1 MRLLTSTIIAQV
13 QKVGSEPK
21 VNVPAGK
28 SVKIE
33 TTPGGVEILNV
44 VVPAGKRW
52 EVSFGVDVREFD
64 V

>member
-1 MRLLTSTIIAQV
+1 MQLSTSTIVSSV
-13 QKVGSEPK
+13 QKTGSESG
-21 VNVPAGK
+21 VDVPAGK

-33 TTPGGVEILNV
+33 TTPGGIEILNV